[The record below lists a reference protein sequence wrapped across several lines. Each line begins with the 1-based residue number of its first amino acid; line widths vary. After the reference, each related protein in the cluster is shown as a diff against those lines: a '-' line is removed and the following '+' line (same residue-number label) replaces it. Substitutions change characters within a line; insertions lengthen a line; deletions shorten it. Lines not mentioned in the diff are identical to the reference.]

1 MEHKVKSKKPAVLIA
16 SFSLA
21 LLGLA
26 TASIS
31 QAQTTAAGVMTES
44 AVAADPQQWLEDV
57 TGEKALDWVKA
68 RNQVTR
74 SKLDSDAGFIKLR
87 SDLQVVLNSKDRIP
101 TVNKMGNYYYNF
113 WMDADHPRGVWR
125 KTTLDEYRKPQ
136 PKWETVLDID
146 ALAKVENENW
156 VFKNSNCRDPVYDRC
171 LIQLSRG
178 GADAV
183 VMREFDLTT
192 QSFIKDGFTLPE
204 AKMNIDWRDKDTL
217 FVGTNFGEGSL
228 TDSGYPRIVKEWKRG
243 TPISSAKT
251 LLAGEKTDISVSAR
265 SYDQDGIH
273 HEIVSRGVT
282 FYTSE
287 EYLKEGSKLTRLD
300 VPAKSNI
307 SFFGKQFVVSLREAW
322 ITGGKTYA
330 TGSLLAIDFD
340 AYKKGKRNFN
350 VLFQPTDTSSL
361 NGEAITK
368 HYLLVQSLNN
378 VKSNL
383 TEWQLKKGKWVSRE
397 VALPTLGS
405 VGVSAIDAN
414 HSDDYFLSYSDYLT
428 PSVYILA
435 HAGNDQ
441 RETLKSAP
449 SFFDATPYE
458 TVQKFATSKD
468 GTKVPYFMVRNKD
481 VKYDGNNPTLLY
493 GYGGFEI
500 SLTPAY
506 SGSLG
511 KTWLEKGGV
520 YVVANIR
527 GGGEYGPRWH
537 EAALKENRQRAYDDF
552 AAVADDLIASKI
564 TCPQHLGAMG
574 GSNGGL
580 LAGVA
585 LTQHPELFNA
595 VVSQVPL
602 LDMQRFNK
610 LLAGASWMGEY
621 GNPDIPAEWDYIS
634 RYSPYQNVKAGVK
647 YPNVLFITSTRDDRV
662 HPGHA
667 RKMAAKMI
675 SQGHDNVWYYE
686 NIEGGHGGAANNAQ
700 RADMA
705 AITYSFL
712 WNMLKRDNADVVIKR

>member
-564 TCPQHLGAMG
+564 TSPQHLGAMG